1 MDVIAEMD
9 TLGVIVSLLQKDV
22 LDQNKEDVRMK
33 ELLLVNELMIVVL
46 VNVMKIEREKIAW
59 KLYDVK

>member
-1 MDVIAEMD
+1 VDVIAEMD

-59 KLYDVK
+59 KLYHVK